1 MHVVLGIG
9 NSWRADD
16 GAGPAVAERLRWLE
30 VYGVTVHA
38 LDGEPARIVEAW
50 DGADEAVV
58 IDAAFSPDEPGTI
71 REVTVDRRGSDG
83 PTRRAHGLG
92 LTSAY
97 ELGSALGRL
106 PRRLVVFT
114 IAAEDMSQGLGL
126 SPSVADAVAELAPR
140 IAHRLGVDDPSVPL

>member
-9 NSWRADD
+9 NSWRADE

-30 VYGVTVHA
+30 VYGVGVHV
-38 LDGEPARIVEAW
+38 LDVEPARIVEAW

-58 IDAAFSPDEPGTI
+58 VDAAFSTDEPGTI
-71 REVTVDRRGSDG
+71 QEVAVDADAPPRRS
-83 PTRRAHGLG
+83 PSFGLA
-92 LTSAY
+92 SAY
-97 ELGSALGRL
+97 ELGRALGRL

-114 IAAEDMSQGLGL
+114 IAAEDMSQGTGL
-126 SPSVADAVAELAPR
+126 SPPVADAVNELAHR